1 MEGIE
6 LGWAGLGVALLLLA
20 LVIGVR
26 AHQWRKEAGVPAG
39 DVIYSDTG
47 AWYPQ
52 QEPLYSPGL
61 MLVGKPDY
69 LVEESDG
76 GIVPVE
82 VKSSKAPESPY
93 PGHLLQL
100 AAYCALVE
108 EAYGLRPTYGIIQ
121 YKDQAFAVTYSQE
134 MEDDLLDVLEEMRA
148 DLFADDVDR
157 DHEDWRRC
165 AGCGHRNHCY
175 QRLA

>member
-1 MEGIE
+1 MQGIA
-6 LGWAGLGVALLLLA
+6 LGWTGLGVALLLLA
-20 LVIGVR
+20 LVIGLR
-26 AHQWRKEAGVPAG
+26 ARQWWAEAQMPAG

-52 QEPLYSPGL
+52 REPFYSPRL

-69 LVEESDG
+69 LVEEADG

-93 PGHLLQL
+93 PGHVLQL

-108 EAYGLRPTYGIIQ
+108 EAYGLRPYYGIIQ
-121 YKDQAFAVTYSQE
+121 YKDRAFAVTYTE
-134 MEDDLLDVLEEMRA
+134 EVEEDLLDVLDEMRE
-148 DLFADDVDR
+148 DMFADDVDR

-165 AGCGHRNHCY
+165 AGCGHRDHCY

>member
-1 MEGIE
+1 MQGIA

-20 LVIGVR
+20 LVIALR
-26 AHQWRKEAGVPAG
+26 ARQWWDEAQMPAG
-39 DVIYSDTG
+39 DVVYSDAG

-52 QEPLYSPGL
+52 REPLYSPRL
-61 MLVGKPDY
+61 LLVGRPDY
-69 LVEESDG
+69 LVEGSDG
-76 GIVPVE
+76 EIIPVE
-82 VKSSKAPESPY
+82 LKSSKAPSSPY

-108 EAYGLRPTYGIIQ
+108 ENYGLRPVYGIIQ
-121 YKDQAFAVTYSQE
+121 YNDRAFAVTYTDE
-134 MEDDLLDVLEEMRA
+134 MEADLMDVLDEMRG

>member
-1 MEGIE
+1 MQGIA

-20 LVIGVR
+20 VVVGLR
-26 AHQWRKEAGVPAG
+26 ARQWRQEAGVPAG

-47 AWYPQ
+47 TWYPQ
-52 QEPLYSPGL
+52 QEPLYSARL
-61 MLVGKPDY
+61 SLVGRPDY
-69 LVEESDG
+69 LVEGNDG
-76 GIVPVE
+76 AIIPVE
-82 VKSSKAPESPY
+82 VKSSKAPASPY
-93 PGHLLQL
+93 PGHILQL

-108 EAYGLRPTYGIIQ
+108 EVYGLRPLYGIIQ
-121 YKDQAFAVTYSQE
+121 YKDQAFAVTYTEE
-134 MEDDLLDVLEEMRA
+134 MEDDLLDVLDEMRE

-165 AGCGHRNHCY
+165 AGCGHRTHCY